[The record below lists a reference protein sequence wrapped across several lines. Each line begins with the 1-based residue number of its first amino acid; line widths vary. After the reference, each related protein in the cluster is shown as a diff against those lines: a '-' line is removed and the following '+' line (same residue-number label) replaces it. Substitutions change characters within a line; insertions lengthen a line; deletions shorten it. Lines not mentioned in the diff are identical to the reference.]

1 VARDRRPDS
10 VPGLVFDRL
19 NGWSERVRRG
29 EAERPYADLVT
40 RLRAGPPR
48 WSPLALPTLERLGN
62 THEFFVH
69 FEDVRRAETGWTA
82 RTLDAAADADLWKI
96 LGWMRRRAFKTV
108 PVGVILSRPDGE
120 SLRASSGDP
129 TVTITGP
136 PGELILYAFGR
147 ESHAL
152 VTVDGPA
159 DAVTALEA
167 VERSW

>member
-1 VARDRRPDS
+1 
-10 VPGLVFDRL
+10 
-19 NGWSERVRRG
+19 
-29 EAERPYADLVT
+29 
-40 RLRAGPPR
+40 
-48 WSPLALPTLERLGN
+48 
-62 THEFFVH
+62 
-69 FEDVRRAETGWTA
+69 
-82 RTLDAAADADLWKI
+82 
-96 LGWMRRRAFKTV
+96 MRRRAFKTV

-136 PGELILYAFGR
+136 PGELMLYAFGR